1 MSYQMNINKKSV
13 KLSVIVVWILSIS
26 LLQGCQLTRSHIGTG
41 LGATTSTVACVSMGI
56 DNPYVIATCTLAG
69 ALAGAN
75 MMYDSDYDV
84 HYGTFVDHMN
94 VAGPGSSYTNWY
106 NKRTGNSGIIHTT
119 SLYREG
125 PFQCVSYDVTV
136 DITNPWPVIGMGNID
151 RRVQHGNAC
160 QLPDGRWVEKP
171 YRNPYTGKWEVR
183 R

>member
-1 MSYQMNINKKSV
+1 MIKENIISIQQKRMLKTFAIV
-13 KLSVIVVWILSIS
+13 LIGLS
-26 LLQGCQLTRSHIGTG
+26 LQGCLATRSHIGAG

-69 ALAGAN
+69 ALAGAE

-119 SLYREG
+119 SLYHEG
-125 PFQCVSYDVTV
+125 PFKCVSYDVTV
-136 DITNPWPVIGMGNID
+136 DITNPWPVIGIGNID
-151 RRVQHGNAC
+151 RRVEHGNAC
-160 QLPDGRWVEKP
+160 QLPDGRWVAKP
-171 YRNPYTGKWEVR
+171 FKDPYTGKWMVHK
-183 R
+183 